1 MTVAPDWEPLS
12 DDELTAMALAADPD
26 TPVAPG
32 AVPFRS
38 TLPAGVPTGF
48 PTGLPESYLPAASRA
63 TRPGGP
69 VRTVVVAV
77 IVAAFLII
85 TAAGFCV
92 TYGQLVHA

>member
-1 MTVAPDWEPLS
+1 MSIASDREQLS
-12 DDELTAMALAADPD
+12 DDELTALALAADPN
-26 TPVAPG
+26 TLVAPD
-32 AVPFRS
+32 AVPFS
-38 TLPAGVPTGF
+38 LTLPAGLPTGL
-48 PTGLPESYLPAASRA
+48 PTGLPESYLPAASRT

-77 IVAAFLII
+77 IVAAFLLI